1 MAKIKVTLKQSLA
14 GQTKKNRAIVAALG
28 LRKLGQVKTYPKNR
42 AMEEMVKKVA
52 YMLKV
57 EEEA

>member
-1 MAKIKVTLKQSLA
+1 MAKIKVTLTQSIA

-28 LRKLGQVKTYPKNR
+28 LRKIGQVRTYPKNR
-42 AMEEMVKKVA
+42 AMDEMIKKVA

-57 EEEA
+57 EQEA